1 MKINLFSFEETLLSG
16 IHEAICFGL
25 NPHQANRGQI

>member
-1 MKINLFSFEETLLSG
+1 MNINLFSFEERLLSG

-25 NPHQANRGQI
+25 KQKQNIDC